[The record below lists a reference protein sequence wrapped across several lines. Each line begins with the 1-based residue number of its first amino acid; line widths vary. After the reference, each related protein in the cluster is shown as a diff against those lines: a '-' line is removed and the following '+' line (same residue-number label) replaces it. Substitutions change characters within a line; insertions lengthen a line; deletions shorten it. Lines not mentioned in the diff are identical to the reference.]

1 MRRRSGSILKRRGG
15 WWARVTYTHAVT
27 GKRKDI
33 HRRARTRAE
42 AIDLRD
48 QLVREIDETDGRSL
62 DHERKTMKDLAAY
75 YRLHYAKPAEYV
87 DGRKVAGL
95 RSLDTVLSQL
105 TTIEA
110 YFQSRSIRSVTYDEI
125 RQFRD
130 ERMATPVVVTKI
142 ERDPSTGKRK
152 KVRVE
157 RQRSIATVNREL
169 ALLNRLFNV
178 AFRQAWLLRNPFTNG
193 EPLTTPSGE
202 KHRERIITREEEARL
217 LAACETKERRH
228 LRAIIICALDTGMR
242 QGEIFKLTWGD
253 VDLDRRAIHVRAFNT
268 KTMRARQVAMTSRLH
283 AEVFMLRPA
292 EANAEARVFGIT
304 DNVKRSFDRV
314 RQLAGL
320 DGVRFHDLRHTAATR
335 LTRGH
340 LSLPEVGRIL
350 GHTQPRTTYRYV
362 NADDATMKRAAAILD
377 ADIESAEQETAN

>member
-1 MRRRSGSILKRRGG
+1 M
-15 WWARVTYTHAVT
+15 TYTHAVT

-33 HRRARTRAE
+33 QRRARTRAD

-62 DHERKTMKDLAAY
+62 DHERKTMKELIAY
-75 YRLHYAKPAEYV
+75 YRDHYAKPAEYV
-87 DGRKVAGL
+87 DGKKVAGL

-105 TTIEA
+105 NTIET
-110 YFQSRSIRSVTYDEI
+110 YFQATSIRSITYDDI
-125 RQFRD
+125 RQFRS
-130 ERMATPVVVTKI
+130 ERMATPVVVIKT
-142 ERDPSTGKRK
+142 ERDTRTGKTK

-157 RQRSIATVNREL
+157 RQRSVATVNREL

-178 AFRQAWLLRNPFTNG
+178 AFRQAWLLRNPFANG

-202 KHRERIITREEEARL
+202 THRERIITREEEARL
-217 LAACETKERRH
+217 LEACDAAGRRH
-228 LRAIIICALDTGMR
+228 LRPIIICALDTGMR
-242 QGEIFKLTWGD
+242 QGEIFKLTWND
-253 VDLDRRAIHVRAFNT
+253 VDLQRRTIHVRAFNT
-268 KTMRARQVAMTSRLH
+268 KTMRARQVAMTSRLY
-283 AEVFMLRPA
+283 AELFMLASDHAGP
-292 EANAEARVFGIT
+292 ESSVFGVT

-314 RQLAGL
+314 RTIAGL

-362 NADDATMKRAAAILD
+362 NADDATTHRAAAILD
-377 ADIESAEQETAN
+377 AIADEEAVTAN